1 MKSQNNNNST
11 TVTGDREKTHSS
23 RMAEPLLNEKK
34 KKKTEFEVLG
44 HSGNRIFASSSD
56 EGQDKDNQILCL
68 R

>member
-1 MKSQNNNNST
+1 LICVTKSKSIA
-11 TVTGDREKTHSS
+11 EKKKKKKGKTQIKK
-23 RMAEPLLNEKK
+23 KK